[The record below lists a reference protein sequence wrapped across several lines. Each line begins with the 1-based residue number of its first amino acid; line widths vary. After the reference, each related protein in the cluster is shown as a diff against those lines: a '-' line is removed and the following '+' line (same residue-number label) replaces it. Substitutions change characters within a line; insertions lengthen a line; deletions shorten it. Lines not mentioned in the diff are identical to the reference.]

1 MKIDEAIR
9 ERRSIRA
16 YLPEAVPE
24 ATIRGLLDV
33 ARWSPSWRNT
43 QAWRIWAVTGQ
54 ALDDFKEAFTAKL
67 LADAPARPDLDM
79 PGREWPTACMER
91 TARLMETREAVE
103 AEAGL
108 DASRE
113 GKLRRMGAL
122 FGAPCLLVV
131 GTDASVAQAYA
142 GFDCGVLVQTICLA
156 AREQE
161 LGTCIMATAVR
172 FPEVLHDM
180 LPGDEGQV
188 FVVGITLGFPDPDAA
203 LNHFPRERAE
213 LDEFVTR
220 VS

>member
-1 MKIDEAIR
+1 MEVDEVIR

-16 YLPEAVPE
+16 YLPDAVPE
-24 ATIRGLLDV
+24 TTIRRLLDV

-43 QAWRIWAVTGQ
+43 QAWRVWAVTGQ
-54 ALDDFKEAFTAKL
+54 ALDGFREEFTARL

-79 PGREWPTACMER
+79 PGREWPKVCMER

-103 AEAGL
+103 VEAGL

-131 GTDASVAQAYA
+131 GTDATVAEAYA

-156 AREQE
+156 ARDQG

-180 LPGDEGQV
+180 LPDDEGQA
-188 FVVGITLGFPDPDAA
+188 FVVGITLGTPDPKQPSTTSLASV
-203 LNHFPRERAE
+203 PSSTSSSRG
-213 LDEFVTR
+213 
-220 VS
+220 